1 MSQKHVYVSV
11 VTEALVLRYHIPSAI
26 NNGFHWG
33 LLPVSKA
40 QNPMEK
46 RAVAYFRLGSH
57 PSLSATLRCL
67 FTIRM

>member
-1 MSQKHVYVSV
+1 MVEIMSFCCRVIAFHLVS
-11 VTEALVLRYHIPSAI
+11 
-26 NNGFHWG
+26 NNGCQLG
-33 LLPVSKA
+33 LLSVSKA